1 MDELIYTY
9 DGSFQGLLCCIFE
22 SYAKKESPSAIH
34 AQEEPVLTLFEN
46 RTIITDEN
54 KANRV
59 YKKIVKLS
67 HFTANIM
74 KKAHLTCLID
84 KEMHLY
90 SLAVRLID
98 QGGGFVGNQTDP
110 QIYPILQAIRHM
122 EREAH
127 LLRGFVR
134 FSILGG
140 ALVGEIEPKN
150 QVLPLLRHHFCDR
163 YQNETFFLY
172 DRTHHQGLFYAQ
184 GKSTI
189 IPLASFQMGQ
199 SDGEEAQYRTLWKQ
213 FYDTIAIKE
222 RENPTCRR
230 TQMPQRFWN
239 TMTEFQSPAHFSGAP
254 INGSSAHA
262 NDLMHDALAETPA
275 LETPPKSSPFDL
287 GSAP

>member
-1 MDELIYTY
+1 MNMEELIYTY
-9 DGSFQGLLCCIFE
+9 DGSFNGLLCCIFE
-22 SYAKKESPSAIH
+22 SYAKKETPSAIQT
-34 AQEEPVLTLFEN
+34 QEELSLFKN
-46 RTIITDEN
+46 RIIVTDN
-54 KANRV
+54 DKANRV
-59 YKKIVKLS
+59 YKKVVKLS
-67 HFTANIM
+67 RFTANIL
-74 KKAHLTCLID
+74 KKAHLTCLTD

-90 SLAVRLID
+90 SLAVRLIN
-98 QGGGFVGNQTDP
+98 QGGGFIGNQTDP
-110 QIYPILQAIRHM
+110 QLYPILQAIRHM

-150 QVLPLLRHHFCDR
+150 QVLPILRRHFCDR

-189 IPLASFQMGQ
+189 IPVESFQMEA
-199 SDGEEAQYRTLWKQ
+199 SDDEEAHYRTLWKQ

-230 TQMPQRFWN
+230 TQMPQRFWI

-254 INGSSAHA
+254 INGSTDLANALAHA
-262 NDLMHDALAETPA
+262 APTEKPA
-275 LETPPKSSPFDL
+275 LETPPKSVPYDL
-287 GSAP
+287 GSTP